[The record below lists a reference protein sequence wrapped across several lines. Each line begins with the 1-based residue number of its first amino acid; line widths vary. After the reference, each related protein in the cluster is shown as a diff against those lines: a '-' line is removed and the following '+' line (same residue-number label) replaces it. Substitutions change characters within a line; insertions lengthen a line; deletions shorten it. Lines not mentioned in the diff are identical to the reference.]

1 MSFTRKTPN
10 AGHEALAALAR
21 EFPALR
27 DKKGQ
32 GQEGVDNDREEQD
45 GDDDGHDDDCCPYS
59 FDKEIRPE
67 DFTESVRATLTLDDD
82 DAHTAA
88 ARGLGRSLT
97 EMPRCPGC
105 GEASSPMSL
114 LFDEDYDSHS
124 FYEFEKAEDWFKEA
138 DAVVFVGTS
147 FAVTLTSLAI
157 REAKRRG
164 IPVFDFN
171 VSVSLK
177 SSPALDAKTV
187 LGRAEATLPALASA
201 SGVSIATTPTATPSP
216 AAAAAAVAM
225 AESATGNSGSSIGGS
240 SSGGFS
246 ERECPEVGPV
256 AAPVPARGEDG
267 GEFVDGRTS
276 PAATTSGDDS
286 GSPLGRRRRRAPED
300 ASSGGGSGGGGGGG
314 GSSGG
319 DSSGGDVPQAE
330 EEEEEN
336 DEQHRGAKRA
346 KCVLHPASGIA
357 VVDAAAV
364 GEPVTPMA
372 RPSTAGDVDMAWGG
386 GAEYL
391 LEPALETPL
400 RRDQVRVDVAEAYSR
415 KPHPD
420 PEEQLA
426 KNPLLFNGSKFR
438 LAGFS
443 TEGDR
448 KSSATATGTANA
460 AGGAVSDTT
469 DSCDGGGGGGR
480 HTPPLPPL
488 TNAARRR
495 SRSPTSSSPRTR
507 KLRLRLGL
515 TDYRTFRGTNWSP
528 SAARLA
534 ADSARDHPWLEA
546 AYLSQKLGVG
556 AVVET
561 KDGFLLSLCRSNGVA
576 EGQGMMGAPGGHPEP
591 EKLGLTPEVLQSLST
606 KAVSSRRKVGL
617 QAADELFDSA
627 VQEVVDET
635 NVPRE
640 ALGEPLLS
648 GLVRQGNSFGAPTAA
663 FIIPCSLTR
672 GEAAE
677 LYAKGAKEAFES
689 TGLRTVP
696 GSEIVAEGVRGWFS
710 KRGLGA
716 TPSFQGALELWRGH
730 RLMGE
735 GGDNDD
741 G

>member
-1 MSFTRKTPN
+1 
-10 AGHEALAALAR
+10 
-21 EFPALR
+21 
-27 DKKGQ
+27 
-32 GQEGVDNDREEQD
+32 
-45 GDDDGHDDDCCPYS
+45 
-59 FDKEIRPE
+59 
-67 DFTESVRATLTLDDD
+67 
-82 DAHTAA
+82 
-88 ARGLGRSLT
+88 
-97 EMPRCPGC
+97 
-105 GEASSPMSL
+105 
-114 LFDEDYDSHS
+114 
-124 FYEFEKAEDWFKEA
+124 
-138 DAVVFVGTS
+138 
-147 FAVTLTSLAI
+147 
-157 REAKRRG
+157 
-164 IPVFDFN
+164 
-171 VSVSLK
+171 
-177 SSPALDAKTV
+177 
-187 LGRAEATLPALASA
+187 
-201 SGVSIATTPTATPSP
+201 
-216 AAAAAAVAM
+216 
-225 AESATGNSGSSIGGS
+225 
-240 SSGGFS
+240 
-246 ERECPEVGPV
+246 
-256 AAPVPARGEDG
+256 
-267 GEFVDGRTS
+267 
-276 PAATTSGDDS
+276 
-286 GSPLGRRRRRAPED
+286 
-300 ASSGGGSGGGGGGG
+300 
-314 GSSGG
+314 
-319 DSSGGDVPQAE
+319 
-330 EEEEEN
+330 
-336 DEQHRGAKRA
+336 
-346 KCVLHPASGIA
+346 
-357 VVDAAAV
+357 
-364 GEPVTPMA
+364 MA
-372 RPSTAGDVDMAWGG
+372 RPPAAGDGDMAWGG

-420 PEEQLA
+420 PEALLA
-426 KNPLLFNGSKFR
+426 KNPLLFNGSKFW

-448 KSSATATGTANA
+448 KPSATATATANP

-469 DSCDGGGGGGR
+469 DSSDGGGGGGR

-495 SRSPTSSSPRTR
+495 SRSPTSSPPTR

-591 EKLGLTPEVLQSLST
+591 EKLGLTPEVLRSLST
-606 KAVSSRRKVGL
+606 KAVSSRRKVGQ

-648 GLVRQGNSFGAPTAA
+648 GVVRQGNSFGAPTAA

-672 GEAAE
+672 GEAAA

-689 TGLRTVP
+689 TGLRAVP
-696 GSEIVAEGVRGWFS
+696 GLEIVAEGVRGWFS
-710 KRGLGA
+710 KRGLRA

-730 RLMGE
+730 RLMGGG

-741 G
+741 D